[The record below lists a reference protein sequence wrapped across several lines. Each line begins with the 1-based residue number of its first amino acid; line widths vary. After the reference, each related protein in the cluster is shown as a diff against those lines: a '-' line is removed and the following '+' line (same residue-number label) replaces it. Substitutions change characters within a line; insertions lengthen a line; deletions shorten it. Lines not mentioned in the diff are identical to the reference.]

1 MDAVHRTQ
9 QPCHAEMAM
18 RHIKMNAVHTRAM
31 AATCHRARK
40 TVRQRKAQMP
50 V

>member
-1 MDAVHRTQ
+1 MDAAHRTQ

-18 RHIKMNAVHTRAM
+18 RHIKMNVVHTLAM
-31 AATCHRARK
+31 AATCSRAGK
-40 TVRQRKAQMP
+40 TVRQRKAQIP